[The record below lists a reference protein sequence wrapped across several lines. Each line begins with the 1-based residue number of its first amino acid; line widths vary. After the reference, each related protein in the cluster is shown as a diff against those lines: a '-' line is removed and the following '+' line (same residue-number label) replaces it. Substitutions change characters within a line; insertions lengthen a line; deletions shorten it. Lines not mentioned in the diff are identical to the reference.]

1 MTNKKIKDLKESLR
15 FEIDDHA
22 KKIYEYEKAM
32 QNHITRKKEA
42 VELLDHIEYAERNN
56 TND

>member
-32 QNHITRKKEA
+32 QNHIERKKEA
-42 VELLDHIEYAERNN
+42 VELLDIIEKGNK
-56 TND
+56 